1 MANWKRKIA
10 ALLLAGVSIFGVA
23 CNGDDAADDT
33 TTEETEGTEEAE
45 ETPEGETTP

>member
-1 MANWKRKIA
+1 MANWKRKLA

-23 CNGDDAADDT
+23 CNGDDAGED
-33 TTEETEGTEEAE
+33 TTEETTE

>member
-1 MANWKRKIA
+1 MANWKRKLA

-23 CNGDDAADDT
+23 CNGDDAAEDT
-33 TTEETEGTEEAE
+33 TTEETE